1 MLHDAQPCIAGLRQM
16 LQTHKHDTGPD
27 GIPADHEC
35 ELVGMLKADTP
46 VAETYPHN
54 VTGRCP
60 CL

>member
-1 MLHDAQPCIAGLRQM
+1 M